1 MSTTNKQRVDENEI
15 MVSFNVKSLFTNVPI
30 EGADRAT
37 LWKLESDLRFPNH
50 RTLTAAQIADL
61 LNFVLRSTYFQYDGA
76 IYEQQDGATMGS
88 PVSAVIAN
96 LYKEDFEEQALSSV
110 PTTPK
115 IWKRYVNDT
124 FTILEWN
131 DVKDFLQHLNTQQPS
146 VLQWRL
152 RKIEKTC

>member
-1 MSTTNKQRVDENEI
+1 MSTSNKESVDENQV
-15 MVSFNVKSLFTNVPI
+15 MVSFDLQSLFINVPI
-30 EGADRAT
+30 EGAVRAT
-37 LWKLESDLRFPNH
+37 LWKLESDLNFPNH
-50 RTLTAAQIADL
+50 TTLTAAQIANL

-76 IYEQQDGATMGS
+76 IYEQQDGAAIGS
-88 PVSAVIAN
+88 PVSAVIVN
-96 LYKEDFEEQALSSV
+96 LYMEDFEEQALSSV
-110 PTTPK
+110 LTTPK

-131 DVKDFLQHLNTQQPS
+131 DVKHFLQHLNTQQPS